1 MNKKEL
7 GLGIGAIALGI
18 ATLVYFLNIPP
29 KSAFYP
35 RMISIA
41 IILLG
46 LVITFNA
53 VKAMK
58 AAPVQPEQPAAK
70 AHISYSSVGLIIA
83 YLFVYYFAFQIIGYT
98 IPTFLMIIATS
109 TTLGYRKWKILIPR
123 ALLVS
128 IGLYLAFS
136 QVFNVR
142 FPGVFF

>member
-70 AHISYSSVGLIIA
+70 AQISYSSVS
-83 YLFVYYFAFQIIGYT
+83 VC
-98 IPTFLMIIATS
+98 
-109 TTLGYRKWKILIPR
+109 ILLRI
-123 ALLVS
+123 S
-128 IGLYLAFS
+128 IHRIYHS
-136 QVFNVR
+136 HIFNDYSDLR
-142 FPGVFF
+142 HPGI

>member
-1 MNKKEL
+1 MTVLNKKEL

-58 AAPVQPEQPAAK
+58 
-70 AHISYSSVGLIIA
+70 G
-83 YLFVYYFAFQIIGYT
+83 
-98 IPTFLMIIATS
+98 
-109 TTLGYRKWKILIPR
+109 
-123 ALLVS
+123 VS
-128 IGLYLAFS
+128 
-136 QVFNVR
+136 QNHQNR
-142 FPGVFF
+142 